1 MDMIF
6 NISDLNRSKNFSITC
21 DTRMISGLQI
31 GLSRIKSDQLGLIR
45 VESGLVKSDTV
56 DNNLVR
62 IPKGNEL

>member
-6 NISDLNRSKNFSITC
+6 NISDLNRSKNFSITY

-31 GLSRIKSDQLGLIR
+31 GLSRIKSDQLGLVR

-62 IPKGNEL
+62 IPKGNKL